1 MNSYNYSYNVLINRL
16 EAFAAGHLLIKRFT
30 HGQIDLA
37 DMDQNEQYPFMHV
50 VPNNIKPVEGGM
62 QFDFQILFADI
73 PRDKE
78 TKAEYQREVISD
90 CVRLAQDLIA
100 EVKNGLILF
109 GFDVQLVTPPV
120 IEPFVEEYKNTLTG
134 VSFSL
139 QLEVPWDWSAC
150 DIPAVWS
157 VGGTSSGGTGN
168 AYGITLKTNGV
179 NNAVQ
184 NILDLV
190 AGTNITITDNGD
202 GSVTFDA
209 DGGGGPQVY
218 VSTEFNVNHTT
229 ATGNQYVVGDR
240 VWYNGNVYACI
251 ANNDALLPTN
261 TLYWTLQGAGFRLR
275 QSPVDWNASSGDYQ
289 ILNKPTIPAAQV
301 NSDWNSNS
309 GVSEILNKPTIPAAQ
324 VNSDWNAVAGVAQIL
339 NKPTLA
345 TVATTGSYT
354 DLINQPSIPAAQ
366 VNSDWNAVAGVAEIL
381 NKPTIPAAQVNSDW
395 NAVGGVAEILNKPTI
410 PSAQG
415 LQDVITTDP
424 QLTTDNTIDGSNQ
437 QIEFSNFGKI
447 GLLSNNKLDLYAG
460 NTGLTATTNSISVG
474 AEDGSV
480 QSNITFDVN
489 GSVIQSIDGADFTAI
504 TTEPNALKI
513 ATPNVAGATATVGQ
527 VLTLSNAATGEVE
540 FTTVGGGG
548 GGTVTSV
555 GLTMP
560 SAFTVTGSPILTA
573 GTLAV
578 TGAGL
583 ATQYVRGDGQLAN
596 FPTTSGGGSSV
607 SYYLNGSINQGV
619 IGGSTYYQMSKTAVF
634 GAGTNFTRTNAAGN
648 GLIAQ
653 FITDV
658 NDPNVLLIPGGNF
671 NIELFFTAS
680 SGGGSPSFYVE
691 LYKVSGSTF
700 TLLATDVASP
710 EGITQGTVLDAYFTA
725 LAVPATVMTATDRL
739 ALRVFVNTSGRTLV
753 LHTENGNL
761 CQLITTL
768 STGINAINGLTAQV
782 QNLATGTA
790 GSDFAISS
798 AGSTHTFNIP
808 SASNTNRGLL
818 TSSDWSTFDGKQDAI
833 GLTQVGAAL
842 ATLPDPSAVRYLRIN
857 ADNTVSA
864 LTLAQLKT
872 DLSVGTDITV
882 VLGSYAVTVGTTFED
897 VTGLSFAVSANKTY
911 KWRATISFGAT
922 SGTYLFS
929 SNGPTSSINNSRF
942 TMTTGA
948 TTNGVSNQVTYDA
961 GTNVTGSS
969 NGLTTADG
977 IVRVTASGTFI
988 IRFRSSIAGALTVR
1002 AGSVLEYS
1010 EVL

>member
-209 DGGGGPQVY
+209 EGGGGPSVL

-229 ATGNQYVVGDR
+229 ATGNQYVIGDR

-251 ANNDALLPTN
+251 ANNDSILPTN
-261 TLYWTLQGAGFRLR
+261 AAYWTLQAAGFRLR
-275 QSPVDWNASSGDYQ
+275 QNPVDWNASSGDYQ

-301 NSDWNSNS
+301 NSDWNAVS
-309 GVSEILNKPTIPAAQ
+309 GVAEILNKPTIPAAQ

-354 DLINQPSIPAAQ
+354 DLINQPSIP
-366 VNSDWNAVAGVAEIL
+366 
-381 NKPTIPAAQVNSDW
+381 PAQVNSDW

-424 QLTTDNTIDGSNQ
+424 VLTTDNTIDGSNQ
-437 QIEFSNFGKI
+437 EIEFSNFGKI
-447 GLLSNNKLDLYAG
+447 GLLSNNKLDIYAG

-474 AEDGSV
+474 AEDGTV
-480 QSNITFDVN
+480 QSNISFDVN
-489 GSVIQSIDGADFTAI
+489 GSIMQSIDGADFTAV

-513 ATPNVAGATATVGQ
+513 STPNIAGGTATVGQ
-527 VLTLSNAATGEVE
+527 VLTLSDAATGEVE

-555 GLTMP
+555 ALTMP
-560 SAFTVTGSPILTA
+560 APANPAFTVGGSPVTTS

-578 TGAGL
+578 SANGTVDQYIDGTGALRTLPSTG
-583 ATQYVRGDGQLAN
+583 GGGGQIFYFNGNTSQGTIAGNTYYQLGTAAGTGAAAN
-596 FPTTSGGGSSV
+596 FTRATTGVIARFITNVGSPNHLLLPSGVWTIDVYLSETGGGSNHAQILAKL
-607 SYYLNGSINQGV
+607 YTYNGS
-619 IGGSTYYQMSKTAVF
+619 S
-634 GAGTNFTRTNAAGN
+634 
-648 GLIAQ
+648 
-653 FITDV
+653 
-658 NDPNVLLIPGGNF
+658 
-671 NIELFFTAS
+671 
-680 SGGGSPSFYVE
+680 
-691 LYKVSGSTF
+691 F
-700 TLLATDVASP
+700 TLIGTSP
-710 EGITQGTVLDAYFTA
+710 VEEITNGNVIDLYTFAISVPNTVTA
-725 LAVPATVMTATDRL
+725 ATDRIHIE
-739 ALRVFVNTSGRTLV
+739 FDIQNTNGKTVTLYTEASRIGEV
-753 LHTENGNL
+753 HTTYA
-761 CQLITTL
+761 I
-768 STGINAINGLTAQV
+768 GISSLNGLTEST
-782 QNLATGTA
+782 QNFATGTA
-790 GSDFAISS
+790 GTDFAISS
-798 AGSTHTFNIP
+798 AGSTHTFNLP
-808 SASNTNRGLL
+808 TASAANRGAL
-818 TSSDWSTFDGKQDAI
+818 SSADWSTFNGKQNSI
-833 GLTQVGAAL
+833 GLTTVGTNL

-864 LTLAQLKT
+864 LTIAQLRS
-872 DLSVGTDITV
+872 DLATVTDIAV
-882 VLGSYAVTVGTTFED
+882 VLASNLATVGTGYED
-897 VTGLSFAVSANKTY
+897 ITGLSFPVTANKTY
-911 KWRATISFGAT
+911 KWRATLSF
-922 SGTYLFS
+922 SSSSQHFYS
-929 SNGPTSSINNSRF
+929 SNGPANSFTTARF
-942 TMTTGA
+942 TISTGVTA
-948 TTNGVSNQVTYDA
+948 NGVTNQTTYDSS
-961 GTNVTGSS
+961 GTNVFGASTG
-969 NGLTTADG
+969 LVTADG
-977 IVRVTASGTFI
+977 IFRVTASGTWTL
-988 IRFRSSIAGALTVR
+988 RFRSTVGGGATIR
-1002 AGSVLEYS
+1002 AGSVLEYQ